1 MRIDM
6 LVKMLIVSSLL
17 VACVPNAPPVP
28 PPLPEA
34 SDASWTVPDGG
45 LGDSSDP
52 AVQACEKL
60 QTMGCPL
67 GWDPMCVATLNLPPK
82 FTAGPACVMAALTKL
97 DLASCNIL
105 CR

>member
-1 MRIDM
+1 M
-6 LVKMLIVSSLL
+6 LRPLIV
-17 VACVPNAPPVP
+17 VTMFAACVPNAPPVP
-28 PPLPEA
+28 PPMPEA
-34 SDASWTVPDGG
+34 SDASWTVPDAG

-60 QTMGCPL
+60 AAMGCPL
-67 GWDPMCVATLNLPPK
+67 GWDLMCVATMNLPPR
-82 FTAGPACVMAALTKL
+82 FTPGPACVMAAITKL